1 VSPQRSGPKG
11 EEQTSMPKHLDR
23 HWRFRFRLLC
33 MKIPS
38 LSALCLLTACF
49 AQAENWPNWRGPHQD
64 GSSPEKNLPAKF
76 SRTEAVKWAADVP
89 AISASVPVVWGDKV
103 FLTAPIHDKQQLVGL
118 CYDAKTGKELWR
130 RVVSEGGL
138 QWDNKSNLASPSP
151 VTDGERVVFLFADAV
166 AASYDFAGNQQWKR
180 DFKETHGAFATQW
193 TYGSS
198 PALDSGKLYIQVL
211 QRNEPFVFQGF
222 DKGTPGKDMSSYI
235 LALNPATGEDLW
247 KHIRPT
253 HSQVESLESFSTPIF
268 YDHGGKRVM
277 LISGGDTLSLHDAS
291 TGAEYAR
298 IATWNPLG
306 EGYNKFYR
314 LVPSPVVGEGVALV
328 CAPKK
333 SPVFAL
339 SMDAKGKDVPP
350 LWTSDSKIVS
360 SDVSTPAYYEGSF
373 YVLDSDRRTLSRVE
387 PKTGKV
393 IWSGD
398 TGSKSKFESS
408 PTVVD
413 GKIYAV
419 NFWGEVY
426 VAKAGGDSL
435 EMLAVNAMG
444 DGSKPNGDAASCR
457 SSVVVS
463 NGHLFIRT
471 QDKLFCIGQ

>member
-1 VSPQRSGPKG
+1 MPVSHSSFPIMKPASILVVIALAA
-11 EEQTSMPKHLDR
+11 TS
-23 HWRFRFRLLC
+23 
-33 MKIPS
+33 
-38 LSALCLLTACF
+38 F
-49 AQAENWPNWRGPHQD
+49 AQAENWPNWRGPNQD
-64 GSSPEKNLPAKF
+64 GSSSEKNLPTKF
-76 SRTEAVKWAADVP
+76 SKTEGVKWAAEVP
-89 AISASVPVVWGDKV
+89 AVSASVPVVWGDKV
-103 FLTAPIHDKQQLVGL
+103 FLTAPIKDKQQLVGF

-130 RVVSEGGL
+130 KVVSEGGL

-166 AASYDFAGNQQWKR
+166 AASFDLSGNLQWKR

-198 PALDSGKLYIQVL
+198 PVLDGGKLYIQVL
-211 QRNEPFVFQGF
+211 QRNETFVFQGF

-235 LALNPATGEDLW
+235 LAVDPASGKDLW

-253 HSQVESLESFSTPIF
+253 HSQVESLESFSTPVF
-268 YDHGGKRVM
+268 CDHGGKRVM

-306 EGYNKFYR
+306 ESYNKFYR

-339 SMDAKGKDVPP
+339 SLDAQGKDVTP
-350 LWTSDSKIVS
+350 LWTSDSKVVS
-360 SDVSTPAYYEGSF
+360 SDVSTPAFYEGSF
-373 YVLDSDRRTLSRVE
+373 YVLDSDRRTISRVE

-393 IWSGD
+393 IWTGD

-408 PTVVD
+408 PTVAD
-413 GKIYAV
+413 GKIYAT
-419 NFWGEVY
+419 NFWGDVY
-426 VAKAGGDSL
+426 VVKAGGDSFEL
-435 EMLAVNAMG
+435 LSVNEMG

-457 SSVVVS
+457 SSVAVS
-463 NGHLFIRT
+463 NGCLYIRT
-471 QDKLFCIGQ
+471 QDKLYCVGQ